1 VLKVALWAK
10 LGTLLAALGALAGCD
25 DGTVITRVTNFTGG
39 GRDYVIPFAAGGLP
53 TEIHG
58 APFAGVT
65 ADEVAAK
72 LRLPPRFPAAIRFR
86 AVAPGAG
93 VAGRLV
99 LAFNPEGPPNGMA
112 LCAPAAP
119 KRLAPPR
126 AVGFAVTAT
135 LCNGERVLTT
145 GHLEAPKTRADDPQA
160 FSHAMTRLFTALFEG
175 DSR

>member
-1 VLKVALWAK
+1 MARWPQVTAL
-10 LGTLLAALGALAGCD
+10 LGALAALAGCD
-25 DGTVITRVTNFTGG
+25 DGTVITRVTNFTGA

-72 LRLPPRFPAAIRFR
+72 LRLPPHFPAGIRFR

-93 VAGRLV
+93 VSGRLV
-99 LAFNPEGPPNGMA
+99 LAFNPDGPPNGMA
-112 LCAPAAP
+112 LCAPPAP
-119 KRLAPPR
+119 PRLAPPR
-126 AVGFAVTAT
+126 ETGFSVTAT
-135 LCNGERVLTT
+135 LCDGERVLTT
-145 GHLEAPKTRADDPQA
+145 GHLEARKTRADDPQG
-160 FSHAMTRLFTALFEG
+160 FSHAMTRLFTAMFEG

>member
-1 VLKVALWAK
+1 VARWPR
-10 LGTLLAALGALAGCD
+10 GAALIGALAALAGCD
-25 DGTVITRVTNFTGG
+25 DGTVITRVTNFIGE

-58 APFAGVT
+58 APFAGLA

-72 LRLPPRFPAAIRFR
+72 LRLPPSFPAGVRFR
-86 AVAPGAG
+86 AVAPGAET
-93 VAGRLV
+93 AGRLV

-112 LCAPAAP
+112 LCAPPAP
-119 KRLAPPR
+119 PRLAPPR
-126 AVGFAVTAT
+126 ETGFAVTAT

-160 FSHAMTRLFTALFEG
+160 FSHAMTRLFAAMFDG

>member
-1 VLKVALWAK
+1 MARWPRVAAFI
-10 LGTLLAALGALAGCD
+10 GALAALAGCD

-65 ADEVAAK
+65 VDEVAAK
-72 LRLPPRFPAAIRFR
+72 LRLPPSFPAGIRFR
-86 AVAPGAG
+86 AIAPGDG
-93 VAGRLV
+93 GGRLV
-99 LAFNPEGPPNGMA
+99 LAFNPEGPPNGMV
-112 LCAPAAP
+112 LCAPP
-119 KRLAPPR
+119 APPR
-126 AVGFAVTAT
+126 LIRPRETGFAVTAT

-145 GHLEAPKTRADDPQA
+145 GHLEARKTRADDPKG
-160 FSHAMTRLFTALFEG
+160 FSHAMTRLFTAMFDG